1 MKVAWHTAHN
11 VSAFFLSDDFRERVV
26 EVPITQ
32 YRYLC
37 IKMLD
42 PNYDKKFPMALCGF
56 LLLINCLVSNSE
68 NAALTLQRKLKIEKI
83 AFTLNRLI
91 SYVQLALMT

>member
-1 MKVAWHTAHN
+1 
-11 VSAFFLSDDFRERVV
+11 
-26 EVPITQ
+26 
-32 YRYLC
+32 
-37 IKMLD
+37 MLD
-42 PNYDKKFPMALCGF
+42 PNYGKKFRIALCGF

>member
-1 MKVAWHTAHN
+1 
-11 VSAFFLSDDFRERVV
+11 
-26 EVPITQ
+26 
-32 YRYLC
+32 
-37 IKMLD
+37 MLD
-42 PNYDKKFPMALCGF
+42 PNYGKKFPMALCGF
-56 LLLINCLVSNSE
+56 LLLINYLVSNSE